1 MFSFGENEIYDQV
14 ANPEGSLIR
23 RFQNALQTVIGLAPC
38 MFIGRGV
45 FQYSLGIVPFRKPIY
60 TVGELS
66 LLSGQAITLL
76 LYKVVG
82 KHLVVLQIFWI
93 IYLNNPSFVL

>member
-23 RFQNALQTVIGLAPC
+23 RIQNTLQTIIGLAPC

-45 FQYSLGIVPFRKPIY
+45 FQYSFGIVPFRKPIY
-60 TVGELS
+60 TVGEL
-66 LLSGQAITLL
+66 LL
-76 LYKVVG
+76 LGQHVTFPISIFTKVWG
-82 KHLVVLQIFWI
+82 KHLVLCI
-93 IYLNNPSFVL
+93 